1 MLHHTR
7 YVFYNLEARM
17 HDIVISNLSHSYIIV
32 RKLFPFQHYLPY
44 DEPAHLTIEAI
55 QIFLDD
61 ILAGTAPVYGGSSY
75 SVR

>member
-1 MLHHTR
+1 M
-7 YVFYNLEARM
+7 FYDKIITSL
-17 HDIVISNLSHSYIIV
+17 ISKKSKNSRLMGYLS
-32 RKLFPFQHYLPY
+32 FQHYLPY

>member
-1 MLHHTR
+1 MCNFIT
-7 YVFYNLEARM
+7 A
-17 HDIVISNLSHSYIIV
+17 VITPNFIF
-32 RKLFPFQHYLPY
+32 LFFINYFNYQHYLPY

-61 ILAGTAPVYGGSSY
+61 ILEGSAPVYGGSSY